1 MMRTIA
7 NRLSRLEER
16 QGTDDHRRN
25 QIEED
30 AAFVMAKITSLV
42 GHGHRL
48 DAADRTRWDAWSER
62 FLLDTGRTA

>member
-1 MMRTIA
+1 MRTIS

-16 QGTDDHRRN
+16 RGNDDQRRN

-48 DAADRTRWDAWSER
+48 YAADRARWNAWSER
-62 FLLDTGRTA
+62 FQLDTGRTA

>member
-1 MMRTIA
+1 MRTIS
-7 NRLSRLEER
+7 NRLDRLEER
-16 QGTDDHRRN
+16 RGSHDQCRN

-48 DAADRTRWDAWSER
+48 DAADRARWDAWSER
-62 FLLDTGRTA
+62 FLPDTGRTA